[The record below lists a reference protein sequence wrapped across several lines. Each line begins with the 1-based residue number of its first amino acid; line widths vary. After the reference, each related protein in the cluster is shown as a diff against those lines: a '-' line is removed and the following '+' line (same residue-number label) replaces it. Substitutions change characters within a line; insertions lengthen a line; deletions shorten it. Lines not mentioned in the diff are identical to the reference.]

1 MNDLLIFFQNYGL
14 PITLIALLGIAVLG
28 TLKYCNIFS
37 KLEEK
42 YRHWTYIVISVA
54 ISIIGT
60 VSYLAIT
67 KQLEFNYI
75 ISVSVALFALNQ
87 TFYNIFKVTSINQL
101 GIRILDIIKVLW
113 NKIKEVKN
121 KNHEK

>member
-14 PITLIALLGIAVLG
+14 PITLIALLGIAILG

-42 YRHWTYIVISVA
+42 YRHWTYIAISVA

-60 VSYLAIT
+60 VIYLAIT

-101 GIRILDIIKVLW
+101 GVRILDIIKVLW